1 MRRTPSTRTVL
12 ALVAAAVLAA
22 CGSSGDDSP
31 DEVQADLAEELQAQL
46 ALDEE
51 QADCFAGVLVDEI
64 GADEL
69 QDIDFTAQEP
79 PAGMQEEFTAAAAL
93 AIDTC
98 DIDISAIGG

>member
-12 ALVAAAVLAA
+12 ALAAVVVLAG

-31 DEVQADLAEELQAQL
+31 EEVQADLAEELQAQL

-51 QADCFAGVLVDEI
+51 QADCFAEVLVDEI
-64 GADEL
+64 GAEEL

-79 PAGMQEEFTAAAAL
+79 PTGMEEEFTAAATI

-98 DIDISAIGG
+98 DIDVSAIGG